1 MKKNNYLSIVKKSAF
16 TQINELKK
24 INQVLN
30 KDFVKATEL
39 ISNCKGKIITVG
51 IGKSGIIARK
61 ISATLSSVGV
71 PSFFLSPDFNHGD
84 LGQIERKDILL
95 IFSYSGNTVELN
107 NLLKFGNRFN
117 IKIIGVAS
125 KKDSNLLKASD
136 IKILLPKV
144 LEADPT
150 KMVPT
155 TSTTI
160 TLLFGDCLAVA
171 LMHKKK
177 FSKEKF
183 RLFHPGGSIGQ
194 VLTMVKDIMVVGR
207 KMPVININSNI
218 SEAIKVITKKKL
230 GIVVVTQNNTIKG
243 IISDGDARRGIQK
256 YSKNEKIYKFMKKN
270 PLVIDEDLPA
280 SKALS
285 IMNEKRITSLLI
297 GAKNSKNMSQKKLKG
312 VLHMHHLLNF
322 GIK

>member
-1 MKKNNYLSIVKKSAF
+1 M
-16 TQINELKK
+16 
-24 INQVLN
+24 
-30 KDFVKATEL
+30 
-39 ISNCKGKIITVG
+39 
-51 IGKSGIIARK
+51 
-61 ISATLSSVGV
+61 
-71 PSFFLSPDFNHGD
+71 
-84 LGQIERKDILL
+84 
-95 IFSYSGNTVELN
+95 
-107 NLLKFGNRFN
+107 
-117 IKIIGVAS
+117 
-125 KKDSNLLKASD
+125 
-136 IKILLPKV
+136 

-194 VLTMVKDIMVVGR
+194 VLTMVKDIMVVGK

-270 PLVIDEDLPA
+270 PLIIHEDLPA

-297 GAKNSKNMSQKKLKG
+297 GAKNSKNTSQKKLKG